1 MLEEI
6 WRRIYFS
13 NLAVLLKQIL
23 VHTRL
28 SIAVESVSSLYK
40 CSPKQGIYF
49 NLLKRTRNN
58 VGHIAKISDILHKSS
73 CFWINSWSKNEIYI
87 IYIWY
92 PRSLL
97 KKRYIYLLFKLP
109 ENQPHLFACQ
119 TDFFLSQMAWLHN
132 CMGLFFFTQVS
143 EIYLNYKLYS
153 FTPLCKQIKMH
164 ACFLYYASVYIT
176 RNLFFSR
183 ANVTSILLL
192 SLFHGFL

>member
-23 VHTRL
+23 VHTNL

-49 NLLKRTRNN
+49 NLLRRTRNN

-73 CFWINSWSKNEIYI
+73 WFWINSWSKNEIYI

-132 CMGLFFFTQVS
+132 CMGLFFLLKCLKSTW
-143 EIYLNYKLYS
+143 IINYIHLPHCVNKLRCMLAFCIMQAY
-153 FTPLCKQIKMH
+153 TLH
-164 ACFLYYASVYIT
+164 AICSSPGPMLHRHYC
-176 RNLFFSR
+176 
-183 ANVTSILLL
+183 
-192 SLFHGFL
+192 